1 MSKKSDIAKK
11 AAQLFEVEEFDKID
25 HDLNKEIP
33 INNGGYYSFGG
44 FYNNLEMDQSIK
56 FGEGFKV
63 DKDYTFYYTITG
75 GPAPRPQ
82 SMN

>member
-1 MSKKSDIAKK
+1 
-11 AAQLFEVEEFDKID
+11 
-25 HDLNKEIP
+25 
-33 INNGGYYSFGG
+33 
-44 FYNNLEMDQSIK
+44 MDQSIK